1 MDSSSSRCAVQILRR
16 LNEQS
21 VERGNTVEAKARR
34 NPYIIGRAIYEQE
47 KFYGRESLFGV
58 IEDNLNQGVK
68 VILLH
73 GQRRIGKSSVLKQIP
88 NFIARDEFVFVPFDL
103 QHKNQSP
110 LSDILHNLAKEIV
123 EHLQLERDGLQLP
136 SIEDLENNPDVFS
149 RRFLPKIYQALGDKN
164 LVLLLDEFDVLS
176 QDNPNINIVE
186 QGVGFFRYLA
196 GLVKQQEKL
205 FIIPVVGRYLN
216 DMPNLLK
223 LFKEAPYQE
232 IGLLSEDSARR
243 LITNPAEGVLTY
255 EQEAIKAIL
264 KLSAGHPYF
273 TQVICFTLFSQARNE
288 NHWTVTSAD
297 VEGIADRVF
306 RDDNAQAGLA
316 WFWDGLPISEQVVF
330 CAVAAAHKIAIE
342 QARPIPEEPLTL
354 LENSGIIPTELLDRA
369 ARQLA
374 EKGFLDDTERKVKIE
389 LVRRWLVQCH
399 PLRQEIRQLEKL
411 EQENVSRLSTV
422 AISLHQQN
430 KQQNA
435 LELYEQALAI
445 NPNHF
450 STVLSLAK
458 GYLEVE
464 NFDRALEL
472 YTRAYQFDQVCNIEE
487 LLDALEIYGHKLIT
501 QREFAIAKKQFQRVL
516 DIQPDRVLAQQ
527 KLKEIAVYESGS
539 VPISETNNTRQR
551 GHPQILQRSIAAVV
565 AAAIAT
571 VVGVG
576 FGVYRFAAPCPAGE
590 QKENGFFCLADT
602 SRISRGD
609 RTFFPNPKNTNRDQ
623 GIEAFKKGNYT
634 DAVQFFEKAV
644 AANRKDPEVLIYYNN
659 SLARQKG
666 SPLTLATVV
675 PVDHNSESAQEMLRG
690 VAQAQNQFNK
700 KRGFNGRLLEIVI
713 ANDGDEPDKA
723 KQVAQQLVKD
733 LSVWGVIGHYSSE
746 ATRAALAEYE
756 KADLAIISP
765 TTSSSVLWSNVFF
778 RTVPSNEFAGKTLA
792 EYAATKLSLKRV
804 VIFFNLDSNYSTSM
818 REEFKKHF
826 EHESLGGKV
835 VRPSINLTSPILNVE
850 IEVERSVYKY
860 TAQAGVLFP
869 DTLHTDVA
877 LKIAK
882 ANKKLI
888 AQGNRGLMLLGGSS
902 LYGDEELQKGGDA
915 VEGLIIEVPWV
926 RQVPQ
931 AKDFAQKARQQWG
944 VDVNWRTATSFDATQ
959 AFIKSL
965 SSSLKSSKP
974 RENVLQGLPNVDLPA
989 SETSGYRLK
998 FQDREPYQPKIF
1010 IVKVKNG
1017 KFDLVPEQ

>member
-1 MDSSSSRCAVQILRR
+1 MDSSSSRCAVQILRW

-21 VERGNTVEAKARR
+21 VERGNTVEARARR

-47 KFYGRESLFGV
+47 RFYGRESLFGV

-103 QHKNQSP
+103 QHKTQSP

-123 EHLQLERDGLQLP
+123 EHPQLDRDGLQLP
-136 SIEDLENNPDVFS
+136 SIEDLEHNPDVFS

-196 GLVKQQEKL
+196 ELVKQQEKL

-223 LFKEAPYQE
+223 LLKEAPYQE

-273 TQVICFTLFSQARNE
+273 TQVICFTLFSQARDK
-288 NHWTVTSAD
+288 NHWTVTRAD

-306 RDDNAQAGLA
+306 QDDNAQAGLA

-330 CAVAAAHKIAIE
+330 SAVAKAHKIAIE

-354 LENSGIIPTELLDRA
+354 LTNYGIIPTEPLDRA

-399 PLRQEIRQLEKL
+399 PLSQEIRQLEKL

-435 LELYEQALAI
+435 LELYEQVLAI

-472 YTRAYQFDQVCNIEE
+472 YTRAYQFDQIRNKQE
-487 LLDALEIYGHKLIT
+487 LLDALETYGHRLIT
-501 QREFAIAKKQFQRVL
+501 QREFAIAREQFQRVL
-516 DIQPDRVLAQQ
+516 DVQPDRVLAQQ
-527 KLKEIAVYESGS
+527 RLEKIAVYESGS
-539 VPISETNNTRQR
+539 VPVPISETNNTRQR
-551 GHPQILQRSIAAVV
+551 GHQQILKRSIAV
-565 AAAIAT
+565 AAAIAA
-571 VVGVG
+571 VVGFG
-576 FGVYRFAAPCPAGE
+576 FGVYRVATPCPGGE
-590 QKENGFFCLADT
+590 QKENGIFCVADT

-609 RTFFPNPKNTNRDQ
+609 RTFFPNPKNTARDL
-623 GIEAFKKGNYT
+623 GIQAFKKRNYSQ
-634 DAVQFFEKAV
+634 AAEFFKKAV
-644 AANRKDPEVLIYYNN
+644 EANRSDPEVLIYYNN
-659 SLARQKG
+659 ALARQKG

-675 PVDHNSESAQEMLRG
+675 PVDNNSESAQEILRG
-690 VAQAQNQFNK
+690 VAQAQDQFNK

-713 ANDGDEPDKA
+713 ANDSDEPDKA

-733 LSVWGVIGHYSSE
+733 LSLWGVIGHYSSE

-765 TTSSSVLWSNVFF
+765 TSSSSVFKSNVFF
-778 RTVPSNEFAGKTLA
+778 RTVPSNDLAGKKLA
-792 EYAATKLSLKRV
+792 EYAYRKLSLKTV
-804 VIFFNLDSNYSTSM
+804 VIFSNPDSSYSNSM
-818 REEFKKHF
+818 REEFKRHF
-826 EHESLGGKV
+826 EQLGGQV
-835 VRPSINLTSPILNVE
+835 VRPPQIDLTAPKLNVE

-860 TAQAGVLFP
+860 RAQAGALFP
-869 DTLHTDVA
+869 DTRHTNVA
-877 LKIAK
+877 LEIAK

-888 AQGNRGLMLLGGSS
+888 DQDRQGLKLIGGSS
-902 LYGDEELQKGGDA
+902 LYGNEELKEGEDA

-931 AKDFAQKARQQWG
+931 AQDFAQKARQQWG

-974 RENVLQGLPNVDLPA
+974 SRTTVLQGLLRVNLPA
-989 SETSGYRLK
+989 SETSGYPLQ
-998 FQDREPYQPKIF
+998 FQDGERSQTEVIL
-1010 IVKVKNG
+1010 VKVKNG
-1017 KFDLVPEQ
+1017 KFDVVPEQ